1 MAVAELKFPE
11 IKNYVGGKFIDS
23 NETKIDVISPLDGS
37 LLSRVPVSGYEALDQ
52 AVQSALKAFP
62 TWSATP
68 IKERVQIL
76 FNYRKLLQQYREEL
90 TELIHLENGKI
101 KSEAAAEIDKA
112 IELTEFAVSLPQLI
126 PGEKGSGL

>member
-76 FNYRKLLQQYREEL
+76 FNYRNLLQQYREEL

-101 KSEAAAEIDKA
+101 KSTHPNDSTPENDSWNQLRNEIHF
-112 IELTEFAVSLPQLI
+112 EFHISR
-126 PGEKGSGL
+126 